1 MFDEN
6 SLKTCRIG
14 DGQNEKHE
22 ATSLSMCKRKCDDDA
37 NCRFM
42 RYSKVDNWCYTFVR
56 CDQHEDA
63 PAGITYY
70 KEGYVKIIHLHIFDI
85 ISFL

>member
-6 SLKTCRIG
+6 SLKTCLMG
-14 DGQNEKHE
+14 DGEKEKHK
-22 ATSLSMCKRKCDDDA
+22 ATSLSMCKRKCDDDP

-42 RYSKVDNWCYTFVR
+42 RYSKIDDWCYTFVR
-56 CDQHEDA
+56 CDKHEDA

-70 KEGYVKIIHLHIFDI
+70 KEGYIKITHLHTL
-85 ISFL
+85 ISFQ